1 MLKNLVRLGFAR
13 GIGGSRAW
21 LAVGVTAGGL
31 RLVKRA
37 LTRDADV
44 VYCEELRPGQ
54 TVTIRHF
61 PRQK

>member
-1 MLKNLVRLGFAR
+1 MLKNLVRIGFAR

-31 RLVKRA
+31 RLARRA
-37 LTRDADV
+37 LKREADV

-54 TVTIRHF
+54 SLVVRHI